1 MLKSF
6 PECKSGSPRHGVR
19 GEVWFHAVRN
29 ESSHFKNTSKHK
41 PTARCQL
48 NPHCSQTGTQA
59 SSMPTADPQHS
70 THLPSVPH
78 ETCLSSILNLGDV
91 EETLLIP
98 LYMRALETARPDS
111 IIHDPKSVEIVGQ
124 LDYDFEKFA
133 GAWMQQIEV
142 AVRTEI
148 IDEQVGKFLRA
159 QPDAT
164 VVNLGAGLDSRY
176 LRLDNRQVRWYE
188 LDTPPVIDLR
198 RRFYQETD
206 RNRFIGKSMFD
217 DAWYEEIGVTTGR
230 DVMLIAEGLLPY
242 FSPHQVRE
250 LLKTIA
256 DRLPQAKL
264 LFQSISPFYVN
275 SQQRVAGLNQTRG
288 VLRWGIRRAS

>member
-1 MLKSF
+1 
-6 PECKSGSPRHGVR
+6 
-19 GEVWFHAVRN
+19 
-29 ESSHFKNTSKHK
+29 
-41 PTARCQL
+41 
-48 NPHCSQTGTQA
+48 
-59 SSMPTADPQHS
+59 
-70 THLPSVPH
+70 
-78 ETCLSSILNLGDV
+78 LSSILNLGDV

-288 VLRWGIRRAS
+288 VLRWGIRRASDLRKWDPRIKPLDEWWMIDRHQARWRWLGKLAYFPPIRRHVGQTQKLSLVEFQASAV